1 MNNKSF
7 SLSDWIHK
15 KKHMNSIK
23 SKSIIIANQYDT
35 ETIQ

>member
-7 SLSDWIHK
+7 SLSHWIHK
-15 KKHMNSIK
+15 NKHMDSIK